1 MTDDDWLEKELMRE
15 MAELEKLREVEDKQR
30 KEEEDEQQELI
41 AMKLKVILS
50 IVHINYLIGKC
61 LGYG

>member
-30 KEEEDEQQELI
+30 KEEEEEQQELI
-41 AMKLKVILS
+41 TMKLKVLFI
-50 IVHINYLIGKC
+50 YL
-61 LGYG
+61 L